1 MNANLKLCRVT
12 GTLTKHERRRGHH
25 PNRPI
30 HDRDILRSLAYWR
43 QVRHSGTNAAAQYL
57 AHRAAAFGGAV

>member
-25 PNRPI
+25 PNLPI

-43 QVRHSGTNAAAQYL
+43 CVRRSGTGAMSQYL
-57 AHRAAAFGGAV
+57 AHRAVAFGGAK